1 MTNPIRTAATLATT
15 LALTAA
21 VVSAGPAATPADPR
35 EAVVLIT
42 TRTASGEA
50 AQGYELPVE
59 VEVADPSGKPVFRA
73 RIAMWISPRKA

>member
-1 MTNPIRTAATLATT
+1 MQVEYLAK
-15 LALTAA
+15 A
-21 VVSAGPAATPADPR
+21 VGTMRAVATPAFAPH
-35 EAVVLIT
+35 
-42 TRTASGEA
+42 EA